1 MDSFLNSTY
10 NRLSLQNCDQEN
22 EKRRRLEEATAKA
35 LNAPSPVISTNG
47 DPGILRPRNTNLSK
61 VTRGRRTSF
70 SLADQTRQS
79 LLKINED
86 ELKPMLS
93 DDKCSINVVVE

>member
-1 MDSFLNSTY
+1 MLNH
-10 NRLSLQNCDQEN
+10 NFCPFQNCDQEN

-35 LNAPSPVISTNG
+35 LNAPTPVISTNG
-47 DPGILRPRNTNLSK
+47 ESVALRPRNTNLSK

-70 SLADQTRQS
+70 SLADTTKQS

-86 ELKPMLS
+86 ELKSVLS
-93 DDKCSINVVVE
+93 DDNCSAHVVVVV